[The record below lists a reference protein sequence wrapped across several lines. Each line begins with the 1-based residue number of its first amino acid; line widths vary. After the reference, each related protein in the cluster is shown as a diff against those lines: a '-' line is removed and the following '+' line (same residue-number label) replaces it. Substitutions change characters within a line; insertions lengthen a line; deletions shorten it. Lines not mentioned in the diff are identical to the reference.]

1 MRNVLPR
8 SRRRVAAALA
18 STLVALVASAAC
30 DTSSPITFASSDGH
44 AAGIAGLG
52 VRRGQAVSYA
62 AILASHPAGYPYQV
76 TDVRLIPL
84 PGFRTPH
91 LLGTVFLRIRG
102 VPLQARGYPPRQ
114 SNGTRY
120 RVHAMAGYTA
130 RSGAEPYKPVLVLMY
145 GLRGDHLGGYAV
157 AGIKITY
164 RIGRR
169 SYTADI
175 YDGAVLFNYPKHE
188 TRAEHQRGQARYDR
202 FDTKAA
208 AAMGK
213 LLSD

>member
-8 SRRRVAAALA
+8 SRRRLAAALA
-18 STLVALVASAAC
+18 SAAVAGAALAAC
-30 DTSSPITFASSDGH
+30 DTSSPITFRSSH
-44 AAGIAGLG
+44 VTSAGIADLG
-52 VRRGQAVSYA
+52 VHRGHAVSYA
-62 AILASHPAGYPYQV
+62 AFLASKPAGYSYQV
-76 TDVRLIPL
+76 TEARLIPL

-91 LLGTVFLRIRG
+91 LLGTVFLRTRG
-102 VPLQARGYPPRQ
+102 VPLQARGYPPLQ

-120 RVHAMAGYTA
+120 PVHALDGYTA
-130 RSGAEPYKPVLVLMY
+130 RSGAEPFKPQLVLMY

-164 RIGRR
+164 RIGQR

-188 TRAEHQRGQARYDR
+188 TRAEHQRDKARYLR
-202 FDTKAA
+202 FDDKAV
-208 AAMGK
+208 AAMQK
-213 LLSD
+213 LINV